1 MLRSALVWMGF
12 LPDPGFSHATGRE
25 HSHSH
30 AHGATDSHA
39 HDHGHAHDGRE
50 HSPEHSPEHSHGH
63 THDCDRGE
71 HHDRAKALGHVRLPG
86 RGHSHGDDEDH
97 GHTHGVIDP
106 TIASTSR
113 GIWAIKWSFI
123 ILMATTL
130 MQIAVF
136 YFSGSIAL
144 LADTVHNFG
153 DASTAIPLWIA
164 FLFARRAAS
173 RRFNY
178 GLNRVED
185 IAGVAIVG
193 LILFSALYAGYA
205 SIERLINPQ
214 PLAYLGYVAAA
225 GVIGFLGNEAVAVFR
240 IRVGRQISSAALI
253 ADGYHARVD
262 GFTSLAVVLG
272 ALGVFAGFPL
282 ADPIIGLLITLAI
295 FGIVWQS
302 ARAVFTRM
310 LDGVEPEVLDEIE
323 HTAGHV
329 PGIVRV
335 REAKARWL
343 GHKLRAE
350 VDIEVDPA
358 LPVGEADTLVAAFE
372 RELRDHLPALQAV
385 HVRTRPAGA

>member
-1 MLRSALVWMGF
+1 
-12 LPDPGFSHATGRE
+12 
-25 HSHSH
+25 
-30 AHGATDSHA
+30 
-39 HDHGHAHDGRE
+39 
-50 HSPEHSPEHSHGH
+50 
-63 THDCDRGE
+63 
-71 HHDRAKALGHVRLPG
+71 
-86 RGHSHGDDEDH
+86 
-97 GHTHGVIDP
+97 VIDP
-106 TIASTSR
+106 TIASTAR

-123 ILMATTL
+123 ILMATTA
-130 MQIAVF
+130 MQIVIF

-164 FLFARRAAS
+164 FQFARRGAS
-173 RRFNY
+173 RRFTY
-178 GLNRVED
+178 GYNRVED
-185 IAGVAIVG
+185 LAGVTIVG

-214 PLAYLGYVAAA
+214 PLAFLGIVAAA
-225 GVIGFLGNEAVAVFR
+225 GVVGFLGNEAVAIFR
-240 IRVGRQISSAALI
+240 IRVGRQINSAALI

-272 ALGVFAGFPL
+272 AIGVWAGFPL
-282 ADPIIGLLITLAI
+282 ADPIIGIVITVTI

-323 HTAGHV
+323 HAAGHI
-329 PGIVRV
+329 PGIHKVHA
-335 REAKARWL
+335 AKARWL

-358 LPVGEADTLVAAFE
+358 LPVKEADTLVAAFE
-372 RELRDHLPALQAV
+372 RELHNHLPALQGV
-385 HVRTRPAGA
+385 HVRTRPDATGAAGEVATT

>member
-1 MLRSALVWMGF
+1 MGF
-12 LPDPGFSHATGRE
+12 LPDPGFSHASGE
-25 HSHSH
+25 GHAHSHG
-30 AHGATDSHA
+30 HGSKDV
-39 HDHGHAHDGRE
+39 HDHGHAHDG
-50 HSPEHSPEHSHGH
+50 HAHSHDHAGH
-63 THDCDRGE
+63 
-71 HHDRAKALGHVRLPG
+71 GHGDHSHADPKPH
-86 RGHSHGDDEDH
+86 GHSHELEDH

-113 GIWAIKWSFI
+113 GIWAVKWSFI
-123 ILMATTL
+123 ILMATTA
-130 MQIAVF
+130 MQIVVF

-225 GVIGFLGNEAVAVFR
+225 GVIGFLGNEAVAIFR
-240 IRVGRQISSAALI
+240 IRVGRQINSAALI

-272 ALGVFAGFPL
+272 AFGVWAGFPL
-282 ADPIIGLLITLAI
+282 ADPVIGLLITLAI

-343 GHKLRAE
+343 GHRLRAE

-372 RELRDHLPALQAV
+372 RELHDHLPALQAV
-385 HVRTRPAGA
+385 HVRTWPAGA